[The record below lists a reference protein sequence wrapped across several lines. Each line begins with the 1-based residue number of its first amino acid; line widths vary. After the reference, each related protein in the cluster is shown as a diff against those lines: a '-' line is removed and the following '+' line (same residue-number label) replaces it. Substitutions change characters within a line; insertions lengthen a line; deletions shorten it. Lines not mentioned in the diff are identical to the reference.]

1 MRSPQPLNE
10 IAMHSRHKGVALTA
24 VMLAAVLASPMASAQ
39 LSPIIRERQGR
50 DRDWQDASED
60 TRRLRLAEE
69 KRARKAAK
77 RVKGR

>member
-1 MRSPQPLNE
+1 M
-10 IAMHSRHKGVALTA
+10 M
-24 VMLAAVLASPMASAQ
+24 AAVLASPMASAQ
-39 LSPIIRERQGR
+39 LGQIIRERQGR

-77 RVKGR
+77 RAKGR

>member
-1 MRSPQPLNE
+1 
-10 IAMHSRHKGVALTA
+10 MHSRHKGVALTA
-24 VMLAAVLASPMASAQ
+24 VMMAAVLASPMASAQ